1 LNKIALQAVVE
12 LFERYKG
19 AKPSS
24 VHHLPPSASERKYF
38 RLNVEN
44 DSILGAWNPCIQ
56 ENEAFF
62 SFTYQFLNK
71 DLPVPPIYAISD
83 DRKAYLL
90 RDLGNVTLFSHLQ
103 ELRKSM
109 SWNEQLTE
117 IYRQTL
123 DALIRFQLAGKGFDF
138 SKAYPRGCFDEQSI
152 LWDLQYFKYYFLKLA
167 GIFFDEQ
174 ALETDFRSFAEFLT
188 QAPSGYFMYRDFQSR
203 NVMLHDDTLYFID
216 YQGGREGPCSN
227 DLASLLYDAKA
238 DIPHPIREILL
249 RYYIEQM
256 KQADSLDP
264 EEFLSYWPGFVYIR
278 ILQAL
283 GTYGYRGF
291 FQQKTHFLLSIPY
304 ALNNLSYVLENYGF
318 AKQMPE
324 LERVVRVIANDQTFR
339 SFGKQTQRLLV
350 QIVSFSYRKGIPLD
364 SSGNGG
370 GFVFDCRALPN
381 PGIYQQF
388 SKFTGNHTEVI
399 EFFDK
404 FPEIKEFIQN
414 CTALIQQSIHS
425 YLEKGYTQL
434 LVCFGCTGGQHRSV
448 YCANALAEK
457 ISASNDYDV
466 VLTHRELSFD
476 KAIFM
481 DE

>member
-216 YQGGREGPCSN
+216 YQGGREGPCSY

-291 FQQKTHFLLSIPY
+291 FQQKNSFPPQHTLCLEQS
-304 ALNNLSYVLENYGF
+304 VLC
-318 AKQMPE
+318 P
-324 LERVVRVIANDQTFR
+324 
-339 SFGKQTQRLLV
+339 
-350 QIVSFSYRKGIPLD
+350 RKLWL
-364 SSGNGG
+364 
-370 GFVFDCRALPN
+370 C
-381 PGIYQQF
+381 Q
-388 SKFTGNHTEVI
+388 
-399 EFFDK
+399 
-404 FPEIKEFIQN
+404 
-414 CTALIQQSIHS
+414 
-425 YLEKGYTQL
+425 
-434 LVCFGCTGGQHRSV
+434 
-448 YCANALAEK
+448 ANARTGK
-457 ISASNDYDV
+457 SGKSNC
-466 VLTHRELSFD
+466 
-476 KAIFM
+476 
-481 DE
+481 